1 MPNVANNFK
10 NIFGGYLCAIAQPR
24 LKPMENAA
32 PAPGRRDILTAVAV
46 FALAVLLMLLF
57 LSNKTNWTRQI
68 AQAQHQADSLREN
81 VMEKYETLRTYDSLA
96 TRALAEN
103 QYDPRAENGYRIYGL
118 FKDPEGYY
126 DWETLSAKF
135 HISNPKSIKRSEA
148 DGEKWY
154 VIPVKGV
161 HFVRPGQSATTLAR
175 LYYANPAD
183 SVLITDFNGPL
194 RSYQTAFVPFD
205 K

>member
-1 MPNVANNFK
+1 
-10 NIFGGYLCAIAQPR
+10 
-24 LKPMENAA
+24 MENAA
-32 PAPGRRDILTAVAV
+32 PAPGRRDILTALAV

-57 LSNKTNWTRQI
+57 LSNKTNWTKQI
-68 AQAQHQADSLREN
+68 AQAQHQADSLQANLGEQ
-81 VMEKYETLRTYDSLA
+81 YEALHTYDSLA
-96 TRALAEN
+96 ARTLADN

-118 FKDPEGYY
+118 FKDPHGHY

-135 HISNPKSIKRSEA
+135 HISNPKSIKKSEA
-148 DGEKWY
+148 DGENWF

-161 HFVRPGQSATTLAR
+161 HFVRPGQSATALAR
-175 LYYANPAD
+175 LYYANLAD

-194 RSYQTAFVPFD
+194 RPYQMAFVPFD